1 MMKAAGMG
9 TMNKYEILKQ
19 YFGYDRFRN
28 GQEPLIDSVMSGRD
42 TLGVMPTGAGKSIC
56 YQVPALAA
64 DGMTIVISPLISL
77 MQDQVRSLVDLGIR
91 AAYINSSLTMQQIY
105 TVIRNCANNVYKIV
119 YVAPERLSNEVFL
132 DMCMNADIK
141 LFCVD
146 EAHCISQ
153 WGQDFRPSYLE
164 IPEFIGKLPY
174 RPTVAAFTATAT
186 EQVRQDI
193 KRLLGLRSPFELVT
207 GFDRENLYFEVR
219 RPKDKAHDL
228 LSLVEDYNRQG
239 RSGIVYCATRKDVES
254 TCEMLREKGI
264 PCARYHAGLSD
275 TERKENQ
282 DAFIYDRVRV
292 ITATNAFGMGIDKSN
307 VTFVIHYNMPKDIE
321 SYYQEAGRAGR
332 DGSPSECIL
341 MANGRDIS
349 IAKFLIEK
357 SFEDSQLPQE
367 QALIIKQRDLRRLDR
382 MVDYARQTTCLRSYM
397 LRYFGEDSAPRCDNC
412 SYCLSGAES
421 TDVTVDMQKIM
432 SCIYRSGE
440 MYGKLMIS
448 RILRADNSDERITG
462 RGLDKLTTYGIM
474 KDDSDDYIGFLCSA
488 LIAQGFVRVIEDT
501 GSLKL
506 TPKALP
512 VLKGEQRISLRLPEK
527 TRPARKRKT
536 LSGAETDTELFSILR
551 ALRQKLALAQSVP
564 AYVVFTDAVL
574 SEMSAAKPVTKRDF
588 LNIPGIA
595 QTKYERYG
603 ERFISEIKAYL
614 GKTGTDEKQES
625 APEVSQLSS
634 ISDVADAMNKIGD
647 IQLSHDPVSITDLLG
662 RLNAAAKEKLSADIK
677 LNTVRTYILDTLVEQ
692 GYIRNIS
699 TDDGKKKRDI
709 TENSSDVGIISQQ
722 KIGKGGIPYT
732 AVLFDRNGQ
741 KYVLEMLRR
750 GC

>member
-1 MMKAAGMG
+1 
-9 TMNKYEILKQ
+9 MNKYEILKQ

-367 QALIIKQRDLRRLDR
+367 QALIVKQRDLRRLDR
-382 MVDYARQTTCLRSYM
+382 MVDYARKTTCLRSYM

-536 LSGAETDTELFSILR
+536 LSGAEPDTELFGILR

-647 IQLSHDPVSITDLLG
+647 IQLSDDPVSVTDLLD

-677 LNTVRTYILDTLVEQ
+677 LNTVRTYIFDTLVEQ

-709 TENSSDVGIISQQ
+709 TESSSDVGIISRQ

-741 KYVLEMLRR
+741 KYVLEMLKR

>member
-1 MMKAAGMG
+1 
-9 TMNKYEILKQ
+9 MNKYEILKQ

-332 DGSPSECIL
+332 DGSFSECIL

-357 SFEDSQLPQE
+357 SFEDSQLPPE

-536 LSGAETDTELFSILR
+536 LSGAEPDTELFGILR

-647 IQLSHDPVSITDLLG
+647 IQLSDDPVSVTDLLD
-662 RLNAAAKEKLSADIK
+662 RLNDAAKEKLSADIK
-677 LNTVRTYILDTLVEQ
+677 LNTVRTYIFDTLVEQ

-741 KYVLEMLRR
+741 KYVLEMLKR
-750 GC
+750 G

>member
-1 MMKAAGMG
+1 MG

-164 IPEFIGKLPY
+164 IPEFIGKLSY

-536 LSGAETDTELFSILR
+536 LSGAEPDTELFGILR

-647 IQLSHDPVSITDLLG
+647 IQLSDDPVSVTDLLD
-662 RLNAAAKEKLSADIK
+662 RLNDAAKEKLSADIK
-677 LNTVRTYILDTLVEQ
+677 LNTVRTYIFDTLVEQ

-741 KYVLEMLRR
+741 KYVLEMLKR